1 MLSNPGLL
9 LAVGLALVH
18 AFLSKFNLFSFL
30 PEHRWASFSGGV
42 SIGYVFLEV
51 FPELSKAQLELEHSK
66 LPFVAYL
73 ESHVYLLA
81 LIGLLVFYGLDV
93 LAIFSR
99 RQPRETSQSVGG
111 TPITFWVHIAG
122 FAGLNIIFGYLLQD
136 VSDHSLLEC
145 LIFFVAVA
153 LHFFIIDR
161 HLRHYQ
167 SASYDKVGRWIL
179 TAAILVG
186 AGIGQSLHLEESAI
200 AIVWSFLA
208 GSVILNILGHEL
220 PDEHKSCFW
229 SFVTGTVLYSG
240 LILAT

>member
-9 LAVGLALVH
+9 LAIGLALVH
-18 AFLSKFNLFSFL
+18 GFLSKFNLFSFL
-30 PEHRWASFSGGV
+30 PEHRWTSFSGGV
-42 SIGYVFLEV
+42 SIGYVFLEI

-66 LPFVAYL
+66 LPFLGYL

-81 LIGLLVFYGLDV
+81 LAGLLVFYGLDV
-93 LAIFSR
+93 LALFSR
-99 RQPRETSQSVGG
+99 RQNRETPQPVGKNS
-111 TPITFWVHIAG
+111 TIFWIHIAG
-122 FAGLNIIFGYLLQD
+122 FAGLNLVFGYLIQD
-136 VSDHSLLEC
+136 IEGHSLLEC

-153 LHFFIIDR
+153 LHFFVIDR
-161 HLRHYQ
+161 HLRRHQ
-167 SASYDKVGRWIL
+167 SANYDKAGRWIL

-186 AGIGQSLHLEESAI
+186 AGIGQSLNLEEAAI

-208 GSVILNILGHEL
+208 GSLILNILGHEL

-229 SFVTGTVLYSG
+229 SFLTGAILYSG